1 MKKRF
6 KNKLNI
12 FLLTLT
18 IFILSVS
25 LIFGISAFTS
35 GTTGSSAY
43 NVASSDYEYKSYG
56 ADKNNKDFSP
66 NKIIS
71 SNVKLKNSV
80 KKIDSEELVL
90 GITNVVNEY
99 SSEIKRD
106 AARKEAQAATEAK
119 GNSNTGTA
127 VVSQD
132 TSAPA
137 ETQNQAI
144 NLNNLESQI
153 LFLINTIRAQNG
165 LGTLTPNQMLT
176 DIARSRSQDMIARNY
191 FSHHTPDG
199 KNIKHIFAEFGV
211 TYRNFGEN
219 LARSNPA
226 SHGTPEA
233 LINAWMNSPSHRDNM
248 LKTHYRLIGIGVIDG
263 GGKRVVTTL
272 FIN

>member
-25 LIFGISAFTS
+25 LIFGISAFTAS
-35 GTTGSSAY
+35 TTGSSY
-43 NVASSDYEYKSYG
+43 NVASSDYEYKSYS

-71 SNVKLKNSV
+71 SNVKFENSA

-90 GITNVVNEY
+90 GITNIVNEY
-99 SSEIKRD
+99 SNELKRD
-106 AARKEAQAATEAK
+106 AAIKKAQAATEAK
-119 GNSNTGTA
+119 GNSDTDTA
-127 VVSQD
+127 VVSQN

-137 ETQNQAI
+137 ETQNQAV

-176 DIARSRSQDMIARNY
+176 DIARSRSQDMITRNY
-191 FSHHTPDG
+191 FSHYTPDG
-199 KNIKHIFAEFGV
+199 KNIKHIFAEFV
-211 TYRNFGEN
+211 KQE
-219 LARSNPA
+219 
-226 SHGTPEA
+226 
-233 LINAWMNSPSHRDNM
+233 
-248 LKTHYRLIGIGVIDG
+248 
-263 GGKRVVTTL
+263 
-272 FIN
+272 